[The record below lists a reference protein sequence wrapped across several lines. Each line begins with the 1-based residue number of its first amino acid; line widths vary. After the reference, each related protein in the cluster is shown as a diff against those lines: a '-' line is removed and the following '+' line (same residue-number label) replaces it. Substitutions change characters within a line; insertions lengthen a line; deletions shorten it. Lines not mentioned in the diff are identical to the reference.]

1 MITDLELK
9 CTKLL
14 AQAIVEQAVIDYRK
28 ALNQKRILET
38 RLTELVLIRNRNK
51 DVEYKIL
58 EVKKELNNVERSQI
72 ASLERFF
79 RSEWC
84 DFLTGDIIKGERI
97 IQVLKK
103 QSTSD
108 RKRWRI

>member
-9 CTKLL
+9 YAKNI
-14 AQAIVEQAVIDYRK
+14 AEAIVAQAVIDYRK

-97 IQVLKK
+97 IQVVKK

-108 RKRWRI
+108 RKRWFI